1 MGQLVL
7 RERQRVTAGEKQWV
21 VQETPQN
28 LQQVAPGVP
37 FQVFPVVGKGSRRP
51 CISNLSKKNQNLW
64 EKKAS
69 WSRMAF
75 RSLATN
81 LRTRPRVRS
90 WGIGDSPG
98 EWGRLALKLSCA
110 FGLTQDSGG
119 SGEARCVGLLPHGQ
133 GTSRVLPHA
142 AWVREPPLPAY
153 TAAKRLPL
161 SGGCTAQASGTRG
174 LSLGVAA
181 GGKRVTCCC
190 GS

>member
-28 LQQVAPGVP
+28 LQQVALGGPLSSVSSCWQGVKETLH
-37 FQVFPVVGKGSRRP
+37 FKS
-51 CISNLSKKNQNLW
+51 LKKKNKTFGK
-64 EKKAS
+64 KKAS

-90 WGIGDSPG
+90 WGIWDSPG

-119 SGEARCVGLLPHGQ
+119 SREARCVGLLPHGQ

-153 TAAKRLPL
+153 TAAKRLPH
-161 SGGCTAQASGTRG
+161 SAGAVQPRRQGP
-174 LSLGVAA
+174 VA
-181 GGKRVTCCC
+181 
-190 GS
+190 